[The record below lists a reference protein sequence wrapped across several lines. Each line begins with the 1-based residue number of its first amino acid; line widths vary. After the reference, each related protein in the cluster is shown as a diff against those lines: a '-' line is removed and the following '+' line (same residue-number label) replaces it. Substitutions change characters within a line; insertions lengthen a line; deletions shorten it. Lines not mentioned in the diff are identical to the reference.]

1 MEKSLEKNALI
12 NVINKGVH
20 LLFPLITVAYLSRT
34 LGPGGIGEVSAAQN
48 LTAYFTMFAAL
59 GIPSYGIR
67 AISQTRKDV
76 QKCNETFS
84 ALFLINLLST
94 VCSVLVYF
102 VVLWAARDRFD
113 STLSLIFSSLIILNI
128 ANVEWLYAGF
138 EEYQYITIRSIFVKI
153 VSLILLFL
161 LVKDSTD
168 VAWYAVIVCFGTC
181 GNYLLNV
188 IKLRKYVTLSFR
200 NISIKQHVAP
210 IIVFFASVIAID
222 LYSLLDV
229 TMLTMLEDKVSVG
242 YYTNAT
248 KIVKMI
254 SGVLTS
260 ITAVLMPRFSYYFA
274 EKNYEKIK
282 EIGQRFLNVTFLIG
296 LPACLGVTLLSDQI
310 VSILLSDTF
319 LPTAKAIRIL
329 APLIILMPMSGGVFC
344 QILISSGEEKKYF
357 WCVLLGVAVN
367 ALLNGILIPRI
378 SFNGAAVASV
388 ISEIVVTGSMVA
400 LSTKVIKVPVAWGE
414 IFKILVAAAV
424 MAISLAALQRVLTF
438 RISYIF
444 LLMAEVIFGAAVYFA
459 VLLITK
465 CRLLKIR

>member
-444 LLMAEVIFGAAVYFA
+444 LLMAEVIFSAAVYFA